1 MPTDLSRAR
10 EESAAYC
17 GRRRIPPRGV
27 AAPRRSI
34 RYASVAAPGE
44 TGADDGLATA
54 ALSSR
59 TLPASSAG
67 SAGASSEAP
76 FAPLWQPGRIGRLE
90 VKNRL
95 MMAAMFVGY
104 ADPDGSFSQR
114 HVDFYEA
121 RAEGGAGVVVT
132 ESVLADLEVQPV
144 HPKAPVTRAD
154 HDGVLPG
161 LKAVADAVHRH
172 GARASFQVSPGQGRQ
187 SHFASREV
195 PPKAPS
201 PVPAFAD
208 ADITCQALTDDEI
221 RHLVEACGEAALRA
235 AVAGFDM
242 VEVHAHTG
250 YLVDQFMTPRWNRRD
265 DAWGGDLAGR
275 MRFPV
280 EIVRAVKTRLGS
292 SFPVGFRLTAEHRIR
307 EDGPQSGDSDPGE
320 GGRGL
325 AEALEMAR
333 LLEDAGV
340 DALTVDA
347 GCYDAEHWMNPP
359 VYLGEAPL
367 APLAAAVRE
376 AVDCAVIACGSLGRP
391 ERAAR
396 VLTEGGA
403 DFIALGRPFL
413 ADPDWPDK
421 ARRGEVVSIRPC
433 ILCNEY
439 CLGRLPAECMVNA
452 ALGRERERGAEGAL
466 APAATP
472 RRVLVV
478 GGGPGGME
486 AARVAALRGHHVK
499 LYERHDVLGGQLLPA
514 ADADYK
520 DSLGALAENLEAQA
534 RAAGVELVTGR
545 AVDAGVVAEE
555 DPEVVV
561 FATGA
566 VPAAPPIPG
575 LEGELALPVVD
586 IHGDRAGE
594 VGRRVVVAG
603 GGLNGCDAAVDLAR
617 KGHEVTLVDRHDEVG
632 RDMNHISRGGLLLE
646 LERAGVTLVPDV
658 EVVRVEATPDAD
670 APAVLVARDTDGV
683 EHRVPADTVAVALG
697 ARPENA
703 LLLELKDELRAAGRQ
718 VLALGDCLKPRKIG
732 EAIHEGF
739 EVGARI

>member
-1 MPTDLSRAR
+1 M
-10 EESAAYC
+10 ESSKEAT
-17 GRRRIPPRGV
+17 
-27 AAPRRSI
+27 
-34 RYASVAAPGE
+34 SV
-44 TGADDGLATA
+44 
-54 ALSSR
+54 
-59 TLPASSAG
+59 
-67 SAGASSEAP
+67 P
-76 FAPLWQPGRIGRLE
+76 FAPLWEPGRIGRLE
-90 VKNRL
+90 VKNRVL
-95 MMAAMFVGY
+95 MAAMFVGY
-104 ADPDGSFSQR
+104 ADRDGSFSQR

-121 RAEGGAGVVVT
+121 RAKGGAGVVVT

-144 HPKAPVTRAD
+144 HPEAPVTRAD

-187 SHFASREV
+187 SHFASRDV

-208 ADITCQALTDDEI
+208 AAITCQALTEDEI
-221 RHLVEACGEAALRA
+221 RQLVEACGEAALRA

-242 VEVHAHTG
+242 VEIHAHTG
-250 YLVDQFMTPRWNRRD
+250 YLVDQFMTPRWNQRD

-280 EIVRAVKTRLGS
+280 EVVRAIKARLGS

-307 EDGPQSGDSDPGE
+307 EDGPQCGDTVSSDTVPGE

-325 AEALEMAR
+325 AEALDMAR

-347 GCYDAEHWMNPP
+347 GCYDAEYWMNPP

-396 VLTEGGA
+396 VLSEGGA

-413 ADPDWPDK
+413 ADPDWPEK
-421 ARRGEVVSIRPC
+421 ARRGAVVSIRPC

-466 APAATP
+466 AAAATP

-486 AARVAALRGHHVK
+486 AARVAALRGHDVT
-499 LYERHDVLGGQLLPA
+499 LYERLDVLGGQLLPA

-534 RAAGVELVTGR
+534 RAAGVALVTGR
-545 AVDAGVVAEE
+545 AVDAGVIAEV

-575 LEGELALPVVD
+575 LEGDLALPVVD
-586 IHGDRAGE
+586 LHGDRRGE
-594 VGRRVVVAG
+594 VGRRVVIAG

-617 KGHEVTLVDRHDEVG
+617 KGHRVTLVDRHHEVG
-632 RDMNHISRGGLLLE
+632 RDMNHISRGGLLLA
-646 LERAGVTLVPDV
+646 LERAGVDVVLDV
-658 EVVRVEATPDAD
+658 EVVRIEATPEAASESDA
-670 APAVLVARDTDGV
+670 APAVLVARDAAGV
-683 EHRVPADTVAVALG
+683 EHRVAADTIAVALG